1 MRLSVT
7 VWFKHSC
14 NTNLYQLFKDPRNCT
29 MFPDL
34 IKNALLL
41 DGIKYE
47 NNLIEIEVVELKHTI
62 KTAHSLSNLVCDR
75 GVS

>member
-1 MRLSVT
+1 
-7 VWFKHSC
+7 
-14 NTNLYQLFKDPRNCT
+14 

-41 DGIKYE
+41 DGIKYK

-62 KTAHSLSNLVCDR
+62 KTANSLSNLVCEIEVFLKELKCTLHNYNSS
-75 GVS
+75 VSFSFVCL

>member
-1 MRLSVT
+1 
-7 VWFKHSC
+7 
-14 NTNLYQLFKDPRNCT
+14 

-41 DGIKYE
+41 DGIKYT
-47 NNLIEIEVVELKHTI
+47 NNLIEIEVVKLKHTI
-62 KTAHSLSNLVCDR
+62 KTANSLSNLVCDR

>member
-1 MRLSVT
+1 
-7 VWFKHSC
+7 
-14 NTNLYQLFKDPRNCT
+14 

-62 KTAHSLSNLVCDR
+62 KTANSLSNLVCDR